1 MSGSIV
7 EMCLLLHFSRLLK
20 VIKIKIQLIIN
31 IITLLTMVFLFGV
44 YMRKYMKWSENNKDV
59 FFFVTIL
66 YRKLLKD
73 PIDTPPSFLS

>member
-59 FFFVTIL
+59 FFCNNFIQETS
-66 YRKLLKD
+66 KG
-73 PIDTPPSFLS
+73 SN